1 MDSNQKQTTNTPF
14 VGSGILNR
22 ITSSLPYLTEANKRI
37 AEFIV
42 ANPDEVTEMSVT
54 SLAENCGVGE
64 ATVIRFCQSLNLKGF
79 QDLKLS
85 LAKDLVTPLSN
96 IDHTIS
102 PSDDIATIASK
113 ISYWYGQIGKDTL
126 EVVDLESVDKAT
138 DLILKARR
146 ILFYGVGFSGLSA
159 LEAQHRFTCIGLN
172 CVFVRYPNFENM
184 TASTLGPQDLAVF
197 FSQTG
202 STKDVNDCLDIV
214 KEVGAQSMAITSY
227 FKSPIAKKA
236 DVVLLTSVIES
247 PLAGGGAFRSRIAQ
261 LFITNL
267 LYTVTATKLQE
278 KGVEA
283 SVKVAQAVL
292 EKLY

>member
-1 MDSNQKQTTNTPF
+1 
-14 VGSGILNR
+14 
-22 ITSSLPYLTEANKRI
+22 
-37 AEFIV
+37 
-42 ANPDEVTEMSVT
+42 
-54 SLAENCGVGE
+54 
-64 ATVIRFCQSLNLKGF
+64 
-79 QDLKLS
+79 
-85 LAKDLVTPLSN
+85 
-96 IDHTIS
+96 
-102 PSDDIATIASK
+102 
-113 ISYWYGQIGKDTL
+113 
-126 EVVDLESVDKAT
+126 
-138 DLILKARR
+138 
-146 ILFYGVGFSGLSA
+146 
-159 LEAQHRFTCIGLN
+159 
-172 CVFVRYPNFENM
+172 M